1 MEYFLLPN
9 WKKTTICRHQQ
20 TNCTLPLHLFSTNQ
34 PKRSTRAT
42 GARLTKCTQPFCGG
56 WPKKVNKI
64 KGARVGKYDCNRW
77 TVFDKTRL
85 IYFSIINFKS
95 NLNSLSK
102 LFIHFG
108 FNLKSQR
115 GNRCKFIRNFF
126 FQFSLVET
134 KLVIWMA
141 LQYINWLGWLH
152 LKSCITIL
160 VFR

>member
-126 FQFSLVET
+126 FSIFSRRNKVGHMDGFAIY
-134 KLVIWMA
+134 KLARMTSF
-141 LQYINWLGWLH
+141 
-152 LKSCITIL
+152 KIL
-160 VFR
+160 YYYFSF